1 MLQSTRAQAIRMA
14 MWVALYRQHNAAADR
29 WAAGSG
35 RIRHDLETQARV
47 IAMAETLAARNTPG
61 DGVPLCEILH
71 AADRVASA
79 AMWLVVHETYAR
91 NVYLDGR
98 DLAPEDFKPNP
109 EGHTG
114 GSLNMVRAYTG
125 YMAINAIT
133 GQTRAWMMGQG
144 HCVAAIDNIN
154 LILDNMIPAHA
165 ERYSLTDEGLT
176 RYVRDF
182 YAYRIRSDGK
192 QDSPL
197 GSHVNAHSAG
207 GLAEG
212 AISALWSCT
221 TYMPHS
227 QANVW
232 WYS

>member
-1 MLQSTRAQAIRMA
+1 
-14 MWVALYRQHNAAADR
+14 
-29 WAAGSG
+29 
-35 RIRHDLETQARV
+35 
-47 IAMAETLAARNTPG
+47 MAETLAARNTPG

-71 AADRVASA
+71 ADDRVASA

-221 TYMPHS
+221 TCMPHS